1 MSFLEESRALLS
13 GSANAAVPPE
23 WGNYMRSRQAF
34 YNRVLPGYVEQNMRS
49 EAMWVLRG
57 KCRSGTDIGISVEAG
72 DICWMD
78 YGQTFLNEMG
88 YQHFGLI
95 MSLFHK
101 KAMVIPLTSNPQA
114 YEKAGEP
121 GSTGSHLFRI
131 GQPEGLNKP
140 STLFLN
146 DMRFIN
152 TARILTVRAH
162 INPDSDLFR
171 SIQARMI
178 EILKGV

>member
-1 MSFLEESRALLS
+1 MSFQEESRALLDC
-13 GSANAAVPPE
+13 SANTNPPE
-23 WGNYMRSRQAF
+23 WRNYIRCRQEIYSRL
-34 YNRVLPGYVEQNMRS
+34 LPEYAEQNMRS

-57 KCRSGTDIGISVEAG
+57 KCRSGQEVGISVEAG

-88 YQHFGLI
+88 YQHFGLV
-95 MSLFHK
+95 MSVFHK
-101 KAMVIPLTSNPQA
+101 KALVIPLTSNHQA
-114 YEKAGEP
+114 YENAGKKPP
-121 GSTGSHLFRI
+121 GESHLFRI

-162 INPDSDLFR
+162 IDPKSELFR

-178 EILKGV
+178 EILMGV